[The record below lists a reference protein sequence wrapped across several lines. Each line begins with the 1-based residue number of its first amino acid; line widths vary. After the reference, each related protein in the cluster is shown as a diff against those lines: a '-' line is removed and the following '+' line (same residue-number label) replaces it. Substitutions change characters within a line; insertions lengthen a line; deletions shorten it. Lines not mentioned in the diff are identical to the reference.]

1 MNMKSLF
8 VLIIIS
14 ISFSMANAF
23 AVNQALSTA
32 VDNDGD
38 GYVASEDCDDTN
50 AELNEVCP
58 LQVYTNCTNDARF
71 KNQCLPV
78 VTDVEGMLG
87 NLANLAMDP
96 DRFSWNVF
104 TDGSGNEVKP
114 ARPTDDPFAY
124 MGWSDFKNFFGSIIT
139 SPWKVLNKAEDIFLD
154 FFGWDGGWNLWPP
167 TKYLHSFQMAKKHLQ
182 SIQYI
187 DNGPNAG
194 KPPSRRF
201 LVTSISDETEVN
213 LVPVDKA
220 AIQLV
225 WTGNFARES
234 GHIDRVV
241 AQRLLDADHEVARYN
256 HPGGSQLIGEYLFL
270 ALENFGDPDTPEKT
284 SNGQNPDYYHWPS
297 TGVWKVDRKNEEIDF
312 LYSVL
317 TRPKGPVKTT
327 DRHQSTAAVTRLSDQ
342 TFLLA
347 ACVFKE
353 CNYINFYKSEGISL
367 AQNPG
372 FKFIGQ
378 WIRPEKDA
386 SNKDWWKDAWATEP
400 PEDNWSDCG
409 PQNMNFA
416 ADSDGGIYLVL
427 FGGEASTS
435 LDCDTLIG
443 FKDSMY
449 GYRLDINYS
458 REDGNLRYA
467 ILFTHINNVRVIPGR
482 FRNTK
487 YNWKEPRSAVWMP
500 NFHGLNLMAGSGLWL
515 SPNGRNTI
523 AFLAT
528 EHYDSARSYKR
539 PVNANSRWGVSSNWD
554 HLPLIWVNTYLVE
567 VDEGDMATN
576 TGGYTDGDAI
586 TLSATV
592 GAIFDKSEGAWS
604 WSWPTRDGPDDT
616 QMVTLSRTDD
626 SGATDSANF
635 DLIVNNVPPTAEA
648 GPDKVVECV
657 FGKHVLLDAS
667 GSTDPGDDTLTFL
680 WDFSDVPGSSAPP
693 LDPPNVAKTSFLP
706 NALGTYL
713 AMVTVTDDDNASD
726 TDDVVILFEDTTP
739 PVISSVSATPDVFWP
754 PNNKL
759 VPVDVSVLAVDACDV
774 NPVCA
779 ITSIESNEA
788 GDDAGDSNITSDFTA
803 DLRAERLGAGSGRI
817 YTISVQCSD
826 YAGNSTIGTT
836 TVTVP
841 HDQKRKIR

>member
-8 VLIIIS
+8 VLIVIS
-14 ISFSMANAF
+14 ISFSIANAST
-23 AVNQALSTA
+23 VNPTLMAAT
-32 VDNDGD
+32 DNDGD
-38 GYVASEDCDDTN
+38 GYVASEDCDDNN
-50 AELNEVCP
+50 AALNEVCP
-58 LQVYTNCTNDARF
+58 LEVYKTCTNDGRF
-71 KNQCLPV
+71 DNQCLPV

-96 DRFSWNVF
+96 DRFRWNAF
-104 TDGSGNEVKP
+104 KDGSGNTITP
-114 ARPTDDPFAY
+114 SRPTDDPFAY
-124 MGWSDFKNFFGSIIT
+124 MAWSDFWNFFGSIIT
-139 SPWKVLNKAEDIFLD
+139 NPRKVLKKAEDIFFD
-154 FFGWDGGWNLWPP
+154 VFEFGGWNFWPP

-187 DNGPNAG
+187 DNGPNG
-194 KPPSRRF
+194 DKPPTRRF
-201 LVTSISDETEVN
+201 LVTSISDETEHN
-213 LVPVDKA
+213 LTPVDKA

-225 WTGNFARES
+225 WTGNFASEEP
-234 GHIDRVV
+234 HEDRVM
-241 AQRLLDADHEVARYN
+241 AQRLLNADDKVARYN

-270 ALENFGDPDTPEKT
+270 ALENFGDPNTPAQAPEGE
-284 SNGQNPDYYHWPS
+284 NADYYHWPS
-297 TGVWKVDRKNEEIDF
+297 TGVWKIDRKNEQIDY

-317 TRPKGPVKTT
+317 TRPEGEVKTT

-347 ACVFKE
+347 ACVYKK
-353 CNYINFYKSEGISL
+353 CDYINFYKSDGITL
-367 AQNPG
+367 ATDPS
-372 FKFIGQ
+372 FYFIGQ
-378 WIRPEKDA
+378 WKRPKKDA

-427 FGGEASTS
+427 FGGEAGFIG
-435 LDCDTLIG
+435 CDTLIG
-443 FKDSMY
+443 FKDTLY
-449 GYRLDINYS
+449 GYKVDIDFS
-458 REDGNLRYA
+458 REAGNLQYA

-487 YNWKEPRSAVWMP
+487 YYWKDLRSAVWMP

-515 SPNGRNTI
+515 GPNGRNTI

-528 EHYDSARSYKR
+528 EHYDSDRSYKR
-539 PVNANSRWGVSSNWD
+539 PVNANSRWAVSSNWD
-554 HLPLIWVNTYLVE
+554 HQPLIWADTYRVE

-576 TGGYTDGDAI
+576 AGGYADADGI
-586 TLSATV
+586 TLSATI
-592 GAIFDKSEGAWS
+592 GTILDESAGAWS
-604 WSWPTRDGPDDT
+604 WSWLTRDGPDDT
-616 QMVTLSRTDD
+616 QMLTLTRSDK
-626 SGATDSANF
+626 SGASDSANF
-635 DLIVNNVPPTAEA
+635 DLIVNNVPPTADA

-657 FGKHVLLDAS
+657 YGEHVPLDAS

-680 WDFSDVPGSSAPP
+680 WAFSDVPGSSAPP

-739 PVISSVSATPDVFWP
+739 PVISSVSATPDVLWS

-779 ITSIESNEA
+779 ITSIESNEP
-788 GDDAGDSNITSDFTA
+788 GDDAGDSNIISDFTA

-841 HDQKRKIR
+841 HDQKRVIR